1 MAQSN
6 TQEALD
12 KLGSEST
19 AAVTA
24 EGEGEQLT
32 LADILSISQDYID
45 RAYVQYDAWK
55 AKEPWEDEPYVNA
68 VLWAKPDSAWQLLQV
83 IPSEEPFGYILKSLS
98 AVETFDIVL
107 RGTRNASEWWTD
119 GEVEQ
124 VDSPIGL
131 VHKGF
136 YDIAT
141 QLADDIESFFA
152 TSVNLAER
160 PVLQI
165 HGHSL
170 GGGVGYILSS
180 LLALQGWRVV
190 AILWAAPRALS
201 IEAAKIHAR
210 LVPDTLRLV
219 NSEDIVP
226 TGPLPVLGDLVYTHV
241 GTVVLFTL
249 NTGTLSGNHSM
260 NTYGMGVGT
269 RQGKLAIKEAIKET
283 TKEVKDGTG

>member
-1 MAQSN
+1 MPQSN
-6 TQEALD
+6 TQEAID
-12 KLGSEST
+12 KLSAESN
-19 AAVTA
+19 AAVAA
-24 EGEGEQLT
+24 EVEVEGKQLS
-32 LADILSISQDYID
+32 LADVLSISQDYIN
-45 RAYVQYDAWK
+45 RAYEQYDVWK
-55 AKEPWEDEPYVNA
+55 TQEPWKEEPYVNT
-68 VLWAKPDSAWQLLQV
+68 VLWARPDSAWQLLHV
-83 IPSEEPFGYILKSLS
+83 LPEEEPFGYIVKSHS

-124 VDSPIGL
+124 TDSPIGL

-136 YDIAT
+136 YDIAA
-141 QLADDIESFFA
+141 QLADDIGKFFI
-152 TSVNLAER
+152 TFPITER

-201 IEAAKIHAR
+201 VEAAKVHAR

-226 TGPLPVLGDLVYTHV
+226 TGPLPVMGKVVYSHV

-260 NTYGMGVGT
+260 NTYGIGVGT
-269 RQGKLAIKEAIKET
+269 DQGRQVIKEA
-283 TKEVKDGTG
+283 KDGTS